1 MGDSVIQ
8 EQINE
13 ELDENGVLNVTVTRF
28 ICHPINSI
36 TFTTVINKN
45 GELEIN

>member
-1 MGDSVIQ
+1 MEDLDTLEIIKGK
-8 EQINE
+8 
-13 ELDENGVLNVTVTRF
+13 LDENGVLNITVTRF